1 LKTRSRIIKLFIPLL
16 LLAILILPLT
26 LASGTARTPLYYFYI
41 YGENTCPHC
50 IAMHEFLIKTYGEE
64 HVIFCNILPETKS
77 NPCFEKLEDF
87 SNTGLVLGVPF
98 IIVVYNNTASAIVI
112 GEYENKTFFDS
123 LLHTNPSDKIPVY
136 TGGVII
142 GYINAS
148 RLGQH
153 GFVAY
158 YAPYHPSGTPS
169 ACPVTILPSNASIE
183 WSPTGTAG
191 RAATIGLP
199 ELLGLMVFL
208 ALLDS
213 VNPCTLTIYGL
224 FLVGE
229 LSMKKRVA
237 GPGLLFIA
245 VIYVGYLV
253 IGLGLFYLSMYIPQK
268 ILGLLAIILGA
279 YNILDIIRGGEEYKC
294 RVCDKLSGI
303 GKAMGNPYVMALVL
317 SLISVTVLLPCT
329 SGPLVA
335 FIAVLKTSIPR
346 LAYLLLPIYVAIF
359 SLPLIIMYIILG
371 ILGRRGLIE
380 KIPARLLRSI
390 QFITSLI
397 IIMIGAS
404 LL

>member
-1 LKTRSRIIKLFIPLL
+1 MRTRPRRIRLFITLL
-16 LLAILILPLT
+16 LLVILIPPIT
-26 LASGTARTPLYYFYI
+26 LVFGASRTPLYYFYI

-50 IAMHEFLIKTYGEE
+50 VAMHEFLSKTYGEE
-64 HVIFCNILPETKS
+64 HVVFCNILPETMN
-77 NPCFEKLEDF
+77 NPCFRKLEDF

-98 IIVVYNNTASAIVI
+98 IIVVYNGTASAIVI

-123 LLHTNPSDKIPVY
+123 LLHMNPSNKIPVY
-136 TGGVII
+136 TGGIII

-148 RLGQH
+148 RLGQR
-153 GFVAY
+153 GFVSY
-158 YAPYHPSGTPS
+158 YAPYHPVGAPTV
-169 ACPVTILPSNASIE
+169 CPATISSSNVSIE
-183 WSPTGTAG
+183 WSPSRAAG

-224 FLVGE
+224 FLLGE
-229 LSMKKRVA
+229 LSMKKRVV
-237 GPGLLFIA
+237 GPGLLFLAIVYA
-245 VIYVGYLV
+245 GYLV

-279 YNILDIIRGGEEYKC
+279 YNILDVIRGGEEYKC
-294 RVCDKLSGI
+294 RVCDKLAGL
-303 GKAMGNPYVMALVL
+303 GKAMGNPYVMALIL
-317 SLISVTVLLPCT
+317 SLISVSVLLPCT

-335 FIAVLKTSIPR
+335 FIAVLKTSMPR

-359 SLPLIIMYIILG
+359 LIPLIITYVILG

-390 QFITSLI
+390 QIITSLI

>member
-1 LKTRSRIIKLFIPLL
+1 MKTGSKRTRLFIPLL
-16 LLAILILPLT
+16 ISAFLILSLT
-26 LASGTARTPLYYFYI
+26 LASGTASTPLYYFYI

-50 IAMHEFLIKTYGEE
+50 IAMHDFLSKTYGRE
-64 HVIFCNILPETKS
+64 HVVFCDILPETMN
-77 NPCFEKLEDF
+77 NPCFKKLEDF

-98 IIVVYNNTASAIVI
+98 IIVVYNDTASAIVI

-136 TGGVII
+136 AGGVII

-158 YAPYHPSGTPS
+158 YAPYSPSGTPTM
-169 ACPVTILPSNASIE
+169 CPTTITPSNASIK
-183 WSPTGTAG
+183 WSPAGATG
-191 RAATIGLP
+191 RAATMGLP

-224 FLVGE
+224 FLLGE
-229 LSMKKRVA
+229 LSMKKRVV

-245 VIYVGYLV
+245 VIYAGYLV

-279 YNILDIIRGGEEYKC
+279 YNILDVIRGGEEYKC
-294 RVCDKLSGI
+294 RVCDKLSGL

-317 SLISVTVLLPCT
+317 SLISVSVLLPCT

-335 FIAVLKTSIPR
+335 FIAVLKTSMPR
-346 LAYLLLPIYVAIF
+346 LVYLLLPIYVAIF
-359 SLPLIIMYIILG
+359 SLPLIIMYVVLG
-371 ILGRRGLIE
+371 ILGKKGLIE
-380 KIPARLLRSI
+380 KIPSRLLRSI